1 MFFSLIK
8 IIGFFLLVLIIAL
21 GASELSN
28 SSGFIR
34 LSAFNFEFTV
44 SPLIAFLAFIV
55 VLIGFWLL
63 LKVLGFFNALIS
75 FLSGDE
81 TAVSRFFSKNR
92 ERKGFDALAD
102 GMVALASGEGS
113 LAISKAAR
121 AEKLLKRPELT
132 NLITAQAAEVLKDKK
147 QAYEFYKKL
156 LNDDRTRFVGVI
168 GIMKQKLSEGDT
180 DLALKLAEKAFS
192 LKPKH
197 EKTQDFLLS
206 LQAEKEDWRGARKT
220 LNAKLK
226 YGNLPRDV
234 HRRRDAVLAF
244 SEAKSILTE
253 GKTIEAQEAA
263 IEANRLS
270 PDLIPAA
277 AMAARSYLS
286 KSKIKNALRVIK
298 KAWEVRPHP
307 DLANVFLEV
316 TESYEDKDRMK
327 SFKTLARTQMN
338 HKETKMFLAELS
350 ISSNDFSAAKS
361 FLDSMEIDSGLS
373 SRYLTNKAAIAK
385 GEGAEDQVIRGLL
398 NDALKAP
405 RGPQWVCDN
414 CSQVHSNWMPVC
426 KNCSSLDSLSWKES
440 LAEDNLTLS
449 GTVISSLT
457 NSENEDEESSR
468 INEESK
474 NSTFKGSSD

>member
-63 LKVLGFFNALIS
+63 LKVLGFLNALIS

-234 HRRRDAVLAF
+234 HRRRDAVLAL

-263 IEANRLS
+263 IEANRFS

-277 AMAARSYLS
+277 AMAPQSSLS
-286 KSKIKNALRVIK
+286 KSKINKIYAL
-298 KAWEVRPHP
+298 
-307 DLANVFLEV
+307 
-316 TESYEDKDRMK
+316 
-327 SFKTLARTQMN
+327 Q
-338 HKETKMFLAELS
+338 
-350 ISSNDFSAAKS
+350 
-361 FLDSMEIDSGLS
+361 
-373 SRYLTNKAAIAK
+373 
-385 GEGAEDQVIRGLL
+385 
-398 NDALKAP
+398 
-405 RGPQWVCDN
+405 
-414 CSQVHSNWMPVC
+414 
-426 KNCSSLDSLSWKES
+426 
-440 LAEDNLTLS
+440 
-449 GTVISSLT
+449 
-457 NSENEDEESSR
+457 
-468 INEESK
+468 
-474 NSTFKGSSD
+474 

>member
-63 LKVLGFFNALIS
+63 LKVLGFLNALIS

-180 DLALKLAEKAFS
+180 DLALKLAEKAF
-192 LKPKH
+192 
-197 EKTQDFLLS
+197 
-206 LQAEKEDWRGARKT
+206 R
-220 LNAKLK
+220 
-226 YGNLPRDV
+226 
-234 HRRRDAVLAF
+234 
-244 SEAKSILTE
+244 
-253 GKTIEAQEAA
+253 
-263 IEANRLS
+263 
-270 PDLIPAA
+270 
-277 AMAARSYLS
+277 
-286 KSKIKNALRVIK
+286 
-298 KAWEVRPHP
+298 
-307 DLANVFLEV
+307 
-316 TESYEDKDRMK
+316 
-327 SFKTLARTQMN
+327 
-338 HKETKMFLAELS
+338 
-350 ISSNDFSAAKS
+350 
-361 FLDSMEIDSGLS
+361 
-373 SRYLTNKAAIAK
+373 
-385 GEGAEDQVIRGLL
+385 
-398 NDALKAP
+398 
-405 RGPQWVCDN
+405 
-414 CSQVHSNWMPVC
+414 
-426 KNCSSLDSLSWKES
+426 
-440 LAEDNLTLS
+440 
-449 GTVISSLT
+449 
-457 NSENEDEESSR
+457 
-468 INEESK
+468 
-474 NSTFKGSSD
+474 